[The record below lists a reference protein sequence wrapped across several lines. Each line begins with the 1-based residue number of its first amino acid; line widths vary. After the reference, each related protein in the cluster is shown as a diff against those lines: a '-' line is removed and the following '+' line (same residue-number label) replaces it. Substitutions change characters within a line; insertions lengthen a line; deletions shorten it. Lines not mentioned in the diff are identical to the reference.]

1 MSHDKSGYVRLIKS
15 SLTYFLIAAAISISF
30 SACSETNEYSPPNYF
45 ARLGD
50 SLFSAADYDS
60 AAVCFRKAAEEYKAE
75 QNWDEYIFC
84 LAKTGNSYRKT
95 GDFTKAINVLSHADS
110 LAGIYLPPDHPAKLR
125 INNESGAAYHY
136 LGDLDEARKYYDKTL
151 HDVDSN
157 LVYEDVRISDEVVQ
171 TYNLLG
177 MLDFDEGQY
186 QESMNDF
193 QKGVDIRDRLPSDSF
208 PSKAMFY
215 GNFAIVYSVKGDFEN
230 AAKYYEKSLREKIR
244 IFGENHPHVA
254 LDYQNMGVLFGE
266 HLGDYK
272 RAQVL
277 YEKALQI
284 MLQNYGEK
292 HIDVARIYFNMGSNY
307 YRSGDLKK
315 SLVNYDKALNI
326 FYEALGKEYHHDVSM
341 SYHEMGKVYEN
352 LKDYKKAV
360 DYYELALQIRLDV
373 YKTTMHPDVAH
384 SYNSLG
390 NIKRLEGEYKESI
403 HYFEDALKIFKHS
416 YKGLHP
422 DIAETYNLLAEV
434 YSDKNN
440 FNNALKNIQL
450 ALIANIPGYTNNNPK
465 SIPPVDDAI
474 SDIRLLKSISLK
486 SEIYYKKYSQRTH
499 SVADLKESLKNYKAL
514 SRLIDHVRKGYKAE
528 GSKFLLA
535 GNSVEDFDNAIN
547 VCIKLYK
554 ATKDTRYINDAFV
567 FSEQSKSRVLLDA
580 MLEADA
586 RKLSGIPD
594 SLLAR
599 EKQLRIDLAFYD
611 TELQY
616 QLYEAG
622 RTDSIQVRRINEKLF
637 TLQNEYLKL
646 KDTFEKNYPK
656 YHELKY
662 KRSNVTIADARKAL
676 DDNEILL
683 EYFTG
688 THSLYIFLV
697 SNGNFEL
704 EQIPIDSSFSGLC
717 QEYLS
722 SIKKLDKPG
731 YIETAEKL
739 YNILISPVDNK
750 LTDAKSLVI
759 IPDGVL
765 HYLPF
770 EALIK
775 NGNSENDFTSLN
787 YLINRFEVTY
797 NYSASLQSQISE
809 SAAASGVSSGFLG
822 FAPVFDK
829 TRDEEG
835 FIMSAIHSI
844 FGGGE
849 STTRSGQYRDEF
861 KALPYTKDEIES
873 IVSLFKE
880 NSRKAKGFFYSSANE
895 INLKQNISDYR
906 YIHIASHSFVN
917 PLQPQLSGIAFASQ
931 EDDQN
936 IEDGILYSGEIYN
949 LNLNADLVVLSSCES
964 GIGKLVKGEGMM
976 ALTRG
981 FLFSGARNVMTS
993 LWKVLDRNTSKLMI
1007 RFYKNI
1013 LAGEDYKTSLRNA
1026 KLEMIKGA
1034 DTSFP
1039 LNWSGFILI
1048 EQP

>member
-1 MSHDKSGYVRLIKS
+1 MIKS
-15 SLTYFLIAAAISISF
+15 FVTYLLIAAVVSISF
-30 SACSETNEYSPPNYF
+30 SACSDDNKYSPPNYF

-75 QNWDEYIFC
+75 QNWDEHIFC
-84 LAKTGNSYRKT
+84 LAKIGNSHRKT
-95 GDFTKAINVLSHADS
+95 GDFTKAISVLNYADS

-157 LVYEDVRISDEVVQ
+157 LVYENVRVSDEVVQ

-177 MLDFDEGQY
+177 MLDFDEGRY

-230 AAKYYEKSLREKIR
+230 AAKYYEKSLKEKIR

-307 YRSGDLKK
+307 YRSGDLRK
-315 SLVNYDKALNI
+315 SLANYDKALNI
-326 FYEALGKEYHHDVSM
+326 FYEVLGKEYHHDVSM

-390 NIKRLEGEYKESI
+390 NIKRLEGKYKESVQ
-403 HYFEDALKIFKHS
+403 YFEDALKIFKHS

-434 YSDKNN
+434 YADKND
-440 FNNALKNIQL
+440 FNNALKSIQL
-450 ALIANIPGYTNNNPK
+450 ALTANIPGFSYKNPN
-465 SIPPVDDAI
+465 SSTPIDDAI

-486 SEIYYKKYSQRTH
+486 SEIYYRRYSQMSH
-499 SVADLKESLKNYKAL
+499 STADLRESLNNYQTL

-535 GNSVEDFDNAIN
+535 GNSVEYFDNAIN

-554 ATKDTRYINDAFV
+554 STGDSRYIDDAFV
-567 FSEQSKSRVLLDA
+567 FSEQNKSRVLLDA

-616 QLYEAG
+616 QLYEAE

-646 KDTFEKNYPK
+646 KDTFEKDYTK

-662 KRSNVTIADARKAL
+662 KSSNVNIADAREAL
-676 DDNEILL
+676 DEDEILL

-697 SNGNFEL
+697 SKDNFDI
-704 EQIPIDSSFSGLC
+704 EQIPIDSSFAVLC
-717 QEYLS
+717 RDYLS
-722 SIKKLDKPG
+722 SIKKLDKPE
-731 YIETAEKL
+731 YIETSQKL
-739 YNILISPVDNK
+739 YNILISPVDDK
-750 LTDAKSLVI
+750 LSEANSLVI

-765 HYLPF
+765 HYIPF
-770 EALIK
+770 EALIET
-775 NGNSENDFTSLN
+775 GNDENDFTSLD
-787 YLINRFEVTY
+787 YLINRFEVAY
-797 NYSASLQSQISE
+797 NYSASLQSQLTV
-809 SAAASGVSSGFLG
+809 SAANSLVSSGFLG

-829 TRDEEG
+829 TREDEG

-873 IVSLFKE
+873 IVNLFKE
-880 NSRKAKGFFYSSANE
+880 NSRNAKGFFYSQANE
-895 INLKQNISDYR
+895 INLKQNIGDYR

-917 PLQPQLSGIAFASQ
+917 PLQPQLSGIALASE
-931 EDDQN
+931 EDSRN
-936 IEDGILYSGEIYN
+936 VEDGILYSGEIYN
-949 LNLNADLVVLSSCES
+949 LNLDADLVVLSSCES

-993 LWKVLDRNTSKLMI
+993 LWKVLDRNTSRLMI
-1007 RFYKNI
+1007 EFYKNI
-1013 LAGEDYKTSLRNA
+1013 LDGKDYKTSLRNA
-1026 KLEMIKGA
+1026 KLQMIKGS

-1039 LNWSGFILI
+1039 LNWSGFVLI